1 MRARES
7 SQEVSLFSFQ
17 GAGTLDLKRE
27 RKRDK
32 RRGRLPVRRGLCEE
46 RAGATHKVSLPT
58 FFSKKVSTF
67 SSVGRAPDS

>member
-27 RKRDK
+27 HKRD
-32 RRGRLPVRRGLCEE
+32 E
-46 RAGATHKVSLPT
+46 
-58 FFSKKVSTF
+58 
-67 SSVGRAPDS
+67 SSFAYFLFKESEHL